1 MLDFQ
6 AQAFGGG
13 DPDAYIARLRAI
25 YPQGARQRFA
35 KAAEIAA
42 FIFAIASPRLPP
54 ITGAA
59 LPIDFG
65 TTAGR

>member
-1 MLDFQ
+1 MLEFQ
-6 AQAFGGG
+6 AREFGGG
-13 DPDAYIARLRAI
+13 NPDAYLAKLKSI

-35 KAAEIAA
+35 KSTEIAA
-42 FIFAIASPRLPP
+42 FIFAIASPGLAP

>member
-1 MLDFQ
+1 MPMLACQ
-6 AQAFGGG
+6 ASEFGGG
-13 DPDAYIARLRAI
+13 DPEGYLAKLRSI
-25 YPQGARQRFA
+25 YPQGSRTRFA
-35 KAAEIAA
+35 TPEEIAA
-42 FIFAIASPRLPP
+42 FVLAISGLAP